1 MKWRCCFT
9 PLIFKL
15 YLFTEKST
23 QMKVLKFGGT
33 SVGSAENI
41 RKVKDICR
49 NQDEDII
56 VVVSALGGIT
66 DKILSAARMAAI
78 GTGYFQA
85 EITDIKNRH
94 REVIAALFDNG
105 KKALVEERVTNLLD
119 ELERIVNGVSMIGEL
134 TPKTLDKIGG
144 FGERLSSLIISEF
157 IPGAQ
162 WFDSGSFIRT
172 DSYFG
177 KARVNFDVTN
187 SLIKKTFSNFSGLA
201 VVPGFIASN
210 DAGEMTT
217 LGRGGSDYTG
227 AILAAALDVDS
238 LEIWTDVSGFMT
250 ADPRVISKAY
260 TISTLSYSEAMELS
274 HFGAK
279 VIYPP
284 TILPVYQKGIPVRI
298 KNTMDPEAEGTLIT
312 QSNLNGKDLP
322 IKGISS
328 ISDITLITV
337 QGLGMVGV
345 TGISMRLFGA
355 LAKED
360 INVILI
366 SQASS
371 ENSISF
377 AINTGSAE
385 KAEKAIRNEFEREI
399 ETHQISKITIE
410 SSLSIVA
417 IVGENMKH
425 TTGIAGKLFHTI
437 GKNGIN
443 IIAIAQGASELNIS
457 WVVKD
462 SDLRKTLNV
471 VHESFFLSE
480 NIELNVFLL
489 GIGLVGGSLLE
500 QIRQQQ
506 DKLLKEKHLKIK
518 LAGVANSKKMLLSR
532 DGIDIADYKER
543 MLSEGKTSSIEGF
556 KNEIIGLNM
565 YNSIFVDCT
574 ANSKVVDVYHDLLN
588 ANVSIVTAN
597 KVAASS
603 EYSNYASLKKTA
615 KFKGVKF
622 LFETNVGAGLPII
635 NTLNDLINSGDKIL
649 RIEAVLSGTLN
660 FIFNTISE
668 NIPFSKAIRMAMEQ
682 GYAEPDPRIDLSGAD
697 VVRKL
702 LILVRES
709 GYVVDKEDVTINK
722 FMPDNYFEGSVDDF
736 WKRVP
741 NLDAEFEEKRKKL
754 VAANKCWRFVARF
767 EDGKSE
773 VGIQEIERGHPFF
786 DLQGSNNLVMFTT
799 ERYHEFPMMIKG
811 YGAGAEVT
819 AAGVFAD
826 IIRVSNI

>member
-1 MKWRCCFT
+1 
-9 PLIFKL
+9 
-15 YLFTEKST
+15 
-23 QMKVLKFGGT
+23 MKVLKFGGT

-41 RKVKDICR
+41 QMVKEILIG
-49 NQDEDII
+49 QDDDVI

-66 DKILSAARMAAI
+66 DKILSAAKMAAI

-85 EITDIKNRH
+85 ELTEINTRH
-94 REVIAALFDNG
+94 FETIDKLFDGEKRTEVKG
-105 KKALVEERVTNLLD
+105 KVQVLLEELG
-119 ELERIVNGVSMIGEL
+119 RIVQGVSLIGEL

-144 FGERLSSLIISEF
+144 FGERLSSLIISGY
-157 IPGAQ
+157 IPSAA
-162 WFDSGSFIRT
+162 WFDACKLIQTNS
-172 DSYFG
+172 DFG
-177 KARVNFDVTN
+177 KAIVNFAVTN
-187 SLIKKTFSNFSGLA
+187 SLIQAAFSSFSGIA
-201 VVPGFIASN
+201 IVPGFIASN
-210 DAGEMTT
+210 DAGEYTT

-227 AILAAALDVDS
+227 AILAAAMDVS
-238 LEIWTDVSGFMT
+238 SFEIWTDVNGFMT

-260 TISTLSYSEAMELS
+260 TIKTLSYSEAMELS

-298 KNTMDPEAEGTLIT
+298 KNTMDPKAEGTLIT
-312 QSNLNGKDLP
+312 KSKLNGKDLP

-328 ISDITLITV
+328 ISNITLITI

-345 TGISMRLFGA
+345 TGISARLFGA
-355 LAKED
+355 LARQN

-377 AINTGSAE
+377 AIDSASST
-385 KAEKAIRNEFEREI
+385 KAESAIRLEFEREI
-399 ETHQISKITIE
+399 QLDQINKITIE
-410 SSLSIVA
+410 ENLAIVA

-425 TTGIAGKLFHTI
+425 ATGVAGKLFNTI

-457 WVVKD
+457 WVVKV

-480 NIELNVFLL
+480 NVELNVFLL
-489 GIGLVGGSLLE
+489 GIGLVGGNLLD

-506 DKLLKEKHLKIK
+506 PKLLKEKHLKIK
-518 LAGVANSKKMLLSR
+518 LAGVANSKKMLFDR
-532 DGIDIADYKER
+532 EGMDITTFREK
-543 MLSEGKTSSIEGF
+543 MITEGHESSLEQF
-556 KNEIIGLNM
+556 KNEIIALNM

-574 ANSKVVDVYHDLLN
+574 ASDQAAGLYAELLN

-603 EYSNYASLKKTA
+603 TYENYSLLKKTA
-615 KFKGVKF
+615 KRKGVKF

-635 NTLNDLINSGDKIL
+635 TTLNDLVNSGDTIMK
-649 RIEAVLSGTLN
+649 IEAVLSGTLN

-668 NIPFSKAIRMAMEQ
+668 KIPLSQTIRMAKDQ
-682 GYAEPDPRIDLSGAD
+682 GYAEPDPRIDLSGVD
-697 VVRKL
+697 VARKL

-709 GYVVDKEDVTINK
+709 GYQFDMKDIKINTFIPAK
-722 FMPDNYFEGSVDDF
+722 YFEGSVDDF
-736 WKRVP
+736 WK
-741 NLDAEFEEKRKKL
+741 NITGIDADFEAKRKKL
-754 VAANKCWRFVARF
+754 AAEGRFWRFVAKF
-767 EDGKSE
+767 ENGKAE
-773 VGIQEIERGHPFF
+773 CGLQEIMAGHPFA

-799 ERYHEFPMMIKG
+799 ERYQEFPM
-811 YGAGAEVT
+811 
-819 AAGVFAD
+819 
-826 IIRVSNI
+826 II